1 MSSGLEV
8 ELEITYKV
16 MEHVSDRSRDRIRNT
31 SFSLPL
37 TNGPTR
43 LEFLSSASL
52 SSLAEFNT
60 LT

>member
-8 ELEITYKV
+8 EVEIVYKV
-16 MEHVSDRSRDRIRNT
+16 MEHMSDMSRDRIRNT

-43 LEFLSSASL
+43 LEFLSLASL
-52 SSLAEFNT
+52 SSLA
-60 LT
+60 